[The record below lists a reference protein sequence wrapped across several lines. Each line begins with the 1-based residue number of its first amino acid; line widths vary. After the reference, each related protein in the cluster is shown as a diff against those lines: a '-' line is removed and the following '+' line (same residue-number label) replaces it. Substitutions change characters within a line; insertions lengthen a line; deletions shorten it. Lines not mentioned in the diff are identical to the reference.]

1 MYHQSILEIIG
12 NTPILEIKAFD
23 LGLCRLFLKLES
35 QNPGGSIKDRIGLSM
50 IEVAEKEGKIH
61 PGSTLI
67 EATAGNTGLG
77 LALTAAQ
84 KGYRLILVIPD
95 KMSNEKVLH
104 LKALGAEIRMTR
116 SDVEKGHPEY
126 YQDYAERLAREIPDS
141 YYINQFSNR
150 ANPFAHETGT
160 GPEIWNQ
167 MDRRV
172 DAISVGVGSSG
183 TLTGLTAFFKK
194 ANPALEFILAD
205 PKGSI
210 LADHVN
216 TGTHSRPGSW
226 LVEGIGEDFIPAIAD
241 FSMVKKGYTV
251 TDGESFVTARTLL
264 RKEGILAG
272 SSTGVLVH
280 AAIQYAREQT
290 QPKNIVT
297 FACDSGNKYLSKMFN
312 DYWLIDHGF
321 MGNPIKKCAAD
332 LISRR
337 EEDHAVVS
345 IQEDDTLLRAYSRMR
360 LHEISQLPVLRDN
373 HLIGIL
379 DESDI
384 LLSVTDN
391 GEAAFHSKVK
401 EFMTRDLVT
410 IPPDAAIESIVPIL
424 KQGLVA
430 VVADKTRFYGLVTQI
445 DFLNYLRLK
454 LRN

>member
-1 MYHQSILEIIG
+1 MHYPSVLSLIG
-12 NTPILEIKAFD
+12 NTPIIEIKAFD
-23 LGLCRLFLKLES
+23 LGRCRLFLKLES

-50 IEVAEKEGKIH
+50 IEVAEKEGRIQS
-61 PGSTLI
+61 GDTLI

-77 LALTAAQ
+77 LALAASQ

-95 KMSNEKVLH
+95 KMSSEKVLH

-126 YQDYAERLAREIPDS
+126 YQDYAERLSREIPGS
-141 YYINQFSNR
+141 YYINQF
-150 ANPFAHETGT
+150 ANPANPLAHETGT
-160 GPEIWNQ
+160 GPELWAQ
-167 MDRRV
+167 MDHHV

-183 TLTGLTAFFKK
+183 TLAGLTAFFKR

-216 TGTHSRPGSW
+216 TGTHSPPGSW
-226 LVEGIGEDFIPAIAD
+226 LVEGIGEDFIPSIAD

-251 TDGESFVTARTLL
+251 TDGESFEIARTLL

-290 QPKNIVT
+290 RPMNIVT

-321 MGNPIKKCAAD
+321 LGQTIKTCAAD
-332 LISRR
+332 LISRK

-345 IQEDDTLLRAYSRMR
+345 IRESDSLLTAYSRMR
-360 LHEISQLPVLRDN
+360 LYEISQLPVLREGAVV
-373 HLIGIL
+373 GIL
-379 DESDI
+379 DESDV
-384 LLSVTDN
+384 LLSVTDE
-391 GEAAFHSKVK
+391 GEQNFHRKV
-401 EFMTRDLVT
+401 EAFMTRDLVT
-410 IPPDAAIESIVPIL
+410 IHPDAPIETLVPIL
-424 KQGLVA
+424 KKGLVA
-430 VVADKTRFYGLVTQI
+430 VVSDQARFYGLVTQI

-454 LRN
+454 LER